1 MPSTIIGKAKF
12 PSSDS
17 NAAPDRAYTNLP
29 HTDAEHESSNQ
40 YLMSHEQE
48 EPGAHYGVDCCED
61 GHGQPNTYASP
72 FPQVH
77 LAFLFASPLMLK
89 TSDQKFYDVLPP
101 ISFSEEFEQ
110 IKESIEEK
118 NIAFNYR
125 YSVANQKNIL
135 TALRENPV
143 GLHFSGHGF

>member
-1 MPSTIIGKAKF
+1 
-12 PSSDS
+12 
-17 NAAPDRAYTNLP
+17 
-29 HTDAEHESSNQ
+29 
-40 YLMSHEQE
+40 MSQEQE
-48 EPGAHYGVDCCED
+48 EPVAHCCEE
-61 GHGQPNTYASP
+61 GHGQPPTI
-72 FPQVH
+72 PQVH

-89 TSDQKFYDVLPP
+89 TSDQKFCDVLPP

>member
-1 MPSTIIGKAKF
+1 MLGKAKF

-17 NAAPDRAYTNLP
+17 KAAPDRAYTNLP
-29 HTDAEHESSNQ
+29 HADVEHESLNQ
-40 YLMSHEQE
+40 YLMSPEQE
-48 EPGAHYGVDCCED
+48 ELVAHCYEE
-61 GHGQPNTYASP
+61 GHGQHSP
-72 FPQVH
+72 IPQVH